1 MTGHEG
7 QGSGAG
13 EKRLFSVEQAN
24 SSLPLVKRIV
34 HDITQAV
41 RKVRDLQEQLES
53 LQKEGDTGRADSAMG
68 ELSQSREEYQQF
80 RKELSRLGCQLV
92 DETSGTVEFA
102 SVVKDKQVILSW
114 RVGESEINH
123 WHDLGQDSHERRLL
137 AELDG

>member
-1 MTGHEG
+1 MTGHKG

-53 LQKEGDTGRADSAMG
+53 LQKEGDTGQADSTMG
-68 ELSQSREEYQQF
+68 ELSQAREGYQQF
-80 RKELSRLGCQLV
+80 RKELSTLGCQLV

-102 SVVKDKQVILSW
+102 AVVRDRQVILSW

-137 AELDG
+137 SELDS